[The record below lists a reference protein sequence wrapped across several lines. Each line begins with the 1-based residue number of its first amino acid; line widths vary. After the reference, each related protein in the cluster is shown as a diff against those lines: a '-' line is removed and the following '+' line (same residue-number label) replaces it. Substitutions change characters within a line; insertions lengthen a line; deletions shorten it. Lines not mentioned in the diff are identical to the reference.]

1 MPDSDHPSI
10 AIVMPAYNAV
20 NEVELTIP
28 AALAS
33 LAEAGGGELVVVD
46 PASTD
51 GTGDAAERLG
61 ANRVIRLPERA
72 GPAHARNVGV
82 ETLNV
87 DIVLFIDSDCVAKL
101 DVARRVQAAFA
112 EDPNLISITGSYCE
126 DPPHRGFASLYMN
139 LRHHFTHQNAQK
151 EGASFWAGLGAM
163 RRSVYVDVGGF
174 DAVQFPMPMIEDI
187 ELALRIKGRGRT
199 ALDPTLQVT
208 HLKRW
213 TIGSVIKTD
222 IFSRAIPWSKLIAA
236 SGEMPNDLNLRTAQR
251 VAAGIAPLALL
262 GVITLPFAMIYSLQ
276 VIGIIAAALII
287 LSIILNAPMI
297 AFFSKAAGPLFA
309 PFGWL
314 FHQLHLSYSA
324 VVFALISLSAR
335 MRG

>member
-1 MPDSDHPSI
+1 MPATDLPSI

-20 NEVELTIP
+20 KEVEQTIP

-33 LAEAGGGELVVVD
+33 LAEAGGGQLIVVD

-61 ANRVIRLPERA
+61 ADRVIRLPQRA
-72 GPAHARNVGV
+72 GPAEARNIGV
-82 ETLNV
+82 EQLDV
-87 DIVLFIDSDCVAKL
+87 DIVLFIDSDCVAKP
-101 DVARRVQAAFA
+101 DVVHRVQVAFA
-112 EDPNLISITGSYCE
+112 EDPQLISLTGSYCE
-126 DPPHRGFASLYMN
+126 EPPHRGFASLYMN

-163 RRSVYVDVGGF
+163 RRSVFVEVGGF

-199 ALDPTLQVT
+199 ALDPSLNVT

-213 TIGSVIKTD
+213 SLGSVIKTD

-251 VAAGIAPLALL
+251 VAAAIAPLALL
-262 GVITLPFAMIYSLQ
+262 GVVALPFAILFSLKL
-276 VIGIIAAALII
+276 VGLLAAAVIM
-287 LSIILNAPMI
+287 LSIALNAPMI
-297 AFFSKAAGPLFA
+297 AFFAKAAGPLFA

-314 FHQLHLSYSA
+314 FHQLHLTYSA
-324 VVFALISLSAR
+324 VVFALVSLSAR
-335 MRG
+335 LRG